1 MDASTH
7 SPPFISN
14 FLLKLKIKNNEVF
27 IIKKNIY
34 IGLKKKHKKQS
45 IDLFSQA
52 TVYKEKKIIF
62 IYLLTENFKLVFI
75 FVKKLP
81 FSDGKNT
88 SPKKFN
94 NSILSEFVVD

>member
-27 IIKKNIY
+27 IIKNIY
-34 IGLKKKHKKQS
+34 IDLKKKYKKQS
-45 IDLFSQA
+45 IYLFFQA